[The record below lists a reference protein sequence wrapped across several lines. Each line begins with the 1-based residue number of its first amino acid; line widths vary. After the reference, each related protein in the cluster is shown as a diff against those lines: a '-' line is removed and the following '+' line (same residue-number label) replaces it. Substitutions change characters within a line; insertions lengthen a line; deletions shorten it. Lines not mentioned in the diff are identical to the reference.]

1 MSLIKFRISWEE
13 DDASFRDMEILSAQ
27 SVYEL
32 HEGIKKHFQLP
43 ADMEASI
50 YVSDDRWIR
59 GREISST
66 VEKNLRDA
74 PALSMKKTA
83 VGALMLNPDQ
93 KFVYQCVHAKAW
105 VFLLDTL
112 TLLPDPGVL
121 REYPICVK
129 SEGISPSQLVLIQ
142 TEKDRVVEI
151 EERYDLASRD
161 GFGDEGEDEDLG
173 ISEDA
178 EEGMDSAE
186 IGEDF

>member
-27 SVYEL
+27 SFYEL

-43 ADMEASI
+43 AEMEASI

-93 KFVYQCVHAKAW
+93 KFVYQCVHAKSW

-112 TLLPDPGVL
+112 TLLPDPSIL

-129 SEGISPSQLVLIQ
+129 SEGISPSQLGLIP
-142 TEKDRVVEI
+142 TEKDSVVEI

-161 GFGDEGEDEDLG
+161 GFGDEGDDEDLG
-173 ISEDA
+173 LSEEA
-178 EEGMDSAE
+178 EEGMDSSE
-186 IGEDF
+186 ISEDF